1 MFLLA
6 EERKTVVVE
15 VADQNLE
22 KAKRELVEAE
32 RKLADAEQKLKEA
45 KTGGDA
51 SEIARAGRLVE
62 ACSNRVVALTE
73 NLTAL
78 AKAGSEGKCWTRWSY

>member
-1 MFLLA
+1 MFLLT
-6 EERKTVVVE
+6 EERKAIVVE
-15 VADQNLE
+15 TADQKLE

-32 RKLADAEQKLKEA
+32 QKLKDAKLELKEA

-78 AKAGSEGKCWTRWSY
+78 AKAGSEGKCWSRWSY